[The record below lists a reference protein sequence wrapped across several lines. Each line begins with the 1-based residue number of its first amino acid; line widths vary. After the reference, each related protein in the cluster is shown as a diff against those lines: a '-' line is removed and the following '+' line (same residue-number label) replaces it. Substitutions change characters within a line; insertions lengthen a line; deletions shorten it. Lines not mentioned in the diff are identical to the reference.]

1 MYGLKCNYY
10 KSKFETL
17 EALLEDIINSGMDG
31 NYLITRDGKST
42 GEYARDLIQM

>member
-1 MYGLKCNYY
+1 MWGLKCGYY
-10 KSKFETL
+10 KSKFPTL
-17 EALLEDIINSGMDG
+17 EELIENIISCGMDV

>member
-42 GEYARDLIQM
+42 GERAINLIN